1 MSNRYD
7 GLTQSERYREP
18 AIMTRA
24 DNHDFGCG
32 DHHFQDTTRILFFS
46 HDSRNLSG
54 RVLFG
59 AAFLISPFTR

>member
-1 MSNRYD
+1 M
-7 GLTQSERYREP
+7 YREP

-24 DNHDFGCG
+24 NNHDFDCG

-46 HDSRNLSG
+46 HDSGSLSG

-59 AAFLISPFTR
+59 AAFLISPFSR